1 MPKRVVDE
9 ALPETTNAELEAVP
23 ETPKLV
29 VVAEVVVDRIAVKF
43 WRVLEELA
51 RICWNEE
58 TNCVPVAVKLSAT
71 TPVEP
76 TTEKAA

>member
-9 ALPETTNAELEAVP
+9 ALPETIKAELEAVP